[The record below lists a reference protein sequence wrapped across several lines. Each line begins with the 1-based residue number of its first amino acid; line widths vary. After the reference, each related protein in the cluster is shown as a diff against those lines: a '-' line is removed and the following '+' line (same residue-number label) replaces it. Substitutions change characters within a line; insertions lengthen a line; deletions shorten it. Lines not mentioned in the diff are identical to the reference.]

1 MVDKLLE
8 GIDWSLWTDWYDLY
22 SGVFWMSLFGIIGH
36 FLIAPVYSKLESR
49 MGENS
54 YLLNGFILFIVI
66 FVAYQFNR
74 LGSLPF
80 YYLQF

>member
-1 MVDKLLE
+1 MIQKIAE
-8 GIDWSLWTDWYDLY
+8 GVDWSLWTDWYELY
-22 SGVFWMSLFGIIGH
+22 SGVLWMGLIGIAGH
-36 FLIAPVYSKLESR
+36 FFIAPMYSKLESWIGR
-49 MGENS
+49 RS
-54 YLLNGFILFIVI
+54 FLLSALILFVVI